1 MFYPSAI
8 SVTETDEYYIWI
20 LENKIKNVGSCGR
33 KRKSKKIRPCDL
45 KYMHEYWNMQLS
57 YHVTFMIRF

>member
-1 MFYPSAI
+1 MIYPSAI
-8 SVTETDEYYIWI
+8 SVIETDEYYIWI
-20 LENKIKNVGSCGR
+20 LENKKNIGSRGR

-45 KYMHEYWNMQLS
+45 KYMHEYWNMQLP